1 MAKKKNSFRHYTD
14 RQLIDYIKSIG
25 KSANERLRTL
35 EGKRKGFED
44 LSASSIAYQ
53 YILAQKERG
62 NINLSETNKGE
73 VKFNLKT
80 KGLSHKELLERAQF
94 IRDFSETTTST
105 ISGIKSTQK
114 LSFEKF
120 KEQYK
125 KATKQD
131 YEGTYKDYSELYTN
145 TIVKEYQKMYG
156 SDETE
161 RLVATYGQE
170 MAIKVMKKAVENYM
184 DITNQ
189 YEYGNIL
196 YEDWEHFY

>member
-14 RQLIDYIKSIG
+14 RQLIDYIKSVG

-44 LSASSIAYQ
+44 LSASSVAYQ

-62 NINLSETNKGE
+62 NINLSETSKGE

-80 KGLSHKELLERAQF
+80 KGLSHQELFERAQF

-114 LSFEKF
+114 MSFEKF

-145 TIVKEYQKMYG
+145 TIVQEYQKQYG
-156 SDETE
+156 SMEVE
-161 RLVATYGQE
+161 NLVKTYGQDV
-170 MAIKVMKKAVENYM
+170 AVKVMKKAVGSGNSIIE
-184 DITNQ
+184 Q
-189 YEYGNIL
+189 YNFANSL
-196 YEDWEHFY
+196 FEDW

>member
-14 RQLIDYIKSIG
+14 RQLIDYIKSVG

-44 LSASSIAYQ
+44 LSASSVAYQ

-80 KGLSHKELLERAQF
+80 KGLSHQELLERAQF

-114 LSFEKF
+114 MSFEKF

-125 KATKQD
+125 KATRQD
-131 YEGTYKDYSELYTN
+131 YDGTYKDYSDLYTN
-145 TIVKEYQKMYG
+145 TIVQEYQKQYG
-156 SDETE
+156 SDEVQ
-161 RLVATYGQE
+161 RLVASYGQE
-170 MAIKVMKKAVENYM
+170 IAIKVMKKAVENYM
-184 DITNQ
+184 NISDQ
-189 YEYGNIL
+189 YQYANIL
-196 YEDWEHFY
+196 YEDWDDFY

>member
-1 MAKKKNSFRHYTD
+1 MPKKTGFRHYTD
-14 RQLIDYIKSIG
+14 RQLIDYIKTVG

-44 LSASSIAYQ
+44 LSRSSVAYQ

-62 NINLSETNKGE
+62 NINLSETGEGE

-80 KGLSHKELLERAQF
+80 KGLSHQELLERAQF

-105 ISGIKSTQK
+105 ITGIKSTQK
-114 LSFEKF
+114 MSFEKF

-156 SDETE
+156 SDEAE

-170 MAIKVMKKAVENYM
+170 IAIKVMKKAVENYM

-189 YEYGNIL
+189 SEYGNIL
-196 YEDWEHFY
+196 FEDWEYFY

>member
-1 MAKKKNSFRHYTD
+1 MAKKNNSFRHYTD

-35 EGKRKGFED
+35 EGKRKGYED
-44 LSASSIAYQ
+44 LSASSVAYQ

-62 NINLSETNKGE
+62 NVNLSETSKGE

-80 KGLSHKELLERAQF
+80 KGLSHQELLERAQF

-114 LSFEKF
+114 MSFEKF

-125 KATKQD
+125 KYTKQD

-145 TIVKEYQKMYG
+145 TIVQEYQNQYG
-156 SDETE
+156 SMEVE
-161 RLVATYGQE
+161 NLVKTYGQDV
-170 MAIKVMKKAVENYM
+170 AVKVMKKAVVSGNSIIE
-184 DITNQ
+184 Q
-189 YEYGNIL
+189 YDNANSVF
-196 YEDWEHFY
+196 EDWES